1 MQSVKR
7 LEIITDSLEMKH
19 VCSVLEG
26 EGITSYTIVR
36 DVIGRGERG
45 FQSCDELTD
54 VFKNS
59 LLLTTCDADQLQG
72 IVEALR
78 PILKRRG
85 GVCLV
90 SDAQWVIH

>member
-1 MQSVKR
+1 
-7 LEIITDSLEMKH
+7 MKH

-45 FQSCDELTD
+45 FQSGDELTD